1 MYRSLFIIALLT
13 FGLPACQ
20 SQSATKMTPHTNQL
34 IHESSPYL
42 LQHAHNPVDWY
53 PWGNTA
59 WEKAKKENKLV
70 IVSIG
75 YSACHWCHVMEHES
89 FEDSAVADLMNQH
102 FVSIKVDREERPDV
116 DQIYMDAV
124 QLITGRG
131 GWPLN
136 AICLPDGRP
145 VYAGTYFQK
154 EQWMQVL
161 NFLQNE
167 FETKRAEMDA
177 RAEEIHK
184 GIKAM
189 DIIPKVEDANFS
201 TEIWKEI
208 WKNYETQ
215 WDFEYGGRMGAP
227 KFPMP
232 ANLDFMLAYSVV
244 GKNSAAEKAVTIT
257 LDKMLEGGIY
267 DHVGGGFARYSV
279 DDMWHIPHFEKMLYD
294 NAQLIEVYSLAYQRT
309 KKAEYKAAVYN
320 TIAFLERELKD
331 ASGGYYSALDADS
344 EGEEGKFYV
353 WEKKTL
359 KALLG
364 NDFTEFEKRFDIS
377 ENGNFEG
384 ANHLVRKKLE
394 GFGTTQEQQWMKL
407 LLDERAKRI
416 RPGLDDKILTSWNA
430 LLMKGFAVAYSVF
443 QDDAILND
451 AKGIESF
458 FQKNTLKK
466 EGSVTR
472 TFKNG
477 KSAINGFLEDYSLMA
492 DAYSVMYKA
501 TFDESYL
508 TQSKLLCDYAIQHF
522 YNPANGLFYF
532 TSIND
537 DPLIARKVET
547 SDNVIPS
554 SNAVMADVLFQLG
567 ELYDD
572 ANYKKMSRQ
581 MLLNMQS
588 MAHKYTSFYS
598 RWAKLE
604 LSFIKT
610 PSEIAIVGKDAQ
622 KLRQEFAIHYLPN
635 VIFLGTNTNSD
646 LPLLHG
652 KHKSNE
658 TLIYVCENKTCG
670 LPVKTVNDALLQLK

>member
-1 MYRSLFIIALLT
+1 MYRSLFFIVLLT

-20 SQSATKMTPHTNQL
+20 SQSATKMPTHTNQL

-89 FEDSAVADLMNQH
+89 FEDSVVADLMNRH

-154 EQWMQVL
+154 GQWMQVL

-167 FETKRAEMDA
+167 FDTKRAEMDA
-177 RAEEIHK
+177 RAHEIHK

-244 GKNSAAEKAVTIT
+244 GKNPAAENAVTIT

-279 DDMWHIPHFEKMLYD
+279 DDKWHIPHFEKMLYD
-294 NAQLIEVYSLAYQRT
+294 NAQLLELYSLAYQHT

-320 TIAFLERELKD
+320 TIAFIARELKD
-331 ASGGYYSALDADS
+331 ASGGYYAALDADS

-359 KALLG
+359 KTLLG
-364 NDFTEFEKRFDIS
+364 NDFIEFEKRFDIS

-394 GFGTTQEQQWMKL
+394 GFGTAREQQWMKL
-407 LLDERAKRI
+407 LFDERAKRI
-416 RPGLDDKILTSWNA
+416 RPGLDDKILTGWNA

-443 QDDAILND
+443 QDENILQD
-451 AKGIESF
+451 AKGIDSF
-458 FQKNTLKK
+458 YQKNTFQKD
-466 EGSVTR
+466 GNVTR

-477 KSAINGFLEDYSLMA
+477 KSAINGFLEDYALMA
-492 DAYSVMYKA
+492 DAYKAMYEA
-501 TFDESYL
+501 TFDEKYL
-508 TQSKLLCDYAIQHF
+508 IQSKQLCDYAIQHF

-554 SNAVMADVLFQLG
+554 SNAVMASVLFQLG

-572 ANYKKMSRQ
+572 ANYKKISRQ

-598 RWAKLE
+598 RWARLE

-610 PSEIAIVGKDAQ
+610 PTEIAIVGKDAT
-622 KLRQEFAIHYLPN
+622 KLRQEFALHYLPN
-635 VIFLGTNTNSD
+635 VIFLGSNSSSE
-646 LPLLHG
+646 LPLLQS
-652 KHKSNE
+652 KRKANE
-658 TLIYVCENKTCG
+658 TLIYICENKTCG
-670 LPVKTVNDALLQLK
+670 LPVKTVNEALLQLK